1 MPKQSTW
8 EDVLVELDV
17 VDSTN
22 NYAMQCISEGLA
34 GHGWAVRADYQTAG
48 RGQFG
53 HNWESAGGKN
63 ILCSLVL
70 DMSGHDL
77 RRQFVLNAC
86 FCSALTATLRT
97 IPGLDEVCIKW
108 PNDIYF
114 KGRKLG
120 GILIENQIRGAVW
133 THAILG
139 FGINVN
145 QTHFQSTESG
155 VSIQEITGHSM
166 VISDLLSH
174 LLNNIKNHLL
184 SFLAGS
190 SEGLSLYNSMLGR
203 HGESLSFYW
212 NNSLFRGIL
221 QGVGDD
227 GRIQL
232 DIGGTPHFFK
242 HKEIT
247 WSETAWTIE

>member
-22 NYAMQCISEGLA
+22 NYAIKCISEGLA
-34 GHGWAVRADYQTAG
+34 GHGWAVRANFQTAG
-48 RGQFG
+48 RGQLG
-53 HNWESAGGKN
+53 HNWESDKGKN

-70 DMSGHDL
+70 DMLGHDL

-86 FCSALTATLRT
+86 LCSAIIATLRAM
-97 IPGLDEVCIKW
+97 PGLEEVYIKW
-108 PNDIYF
+108 PNDIYYRG
-114 KGRKLG
+114 KKLG
-120 GILIENQIRGAVW
+120 GILIENQIRGAIW

-145 QTHFQSTESG
+145 QTHFQSTENG
-155 VSIQEITGHSM
+155 ISIQEISGHPM
-166 VISDLLSH
+166 ALSDLTRH
-174 LLNNIKNHLL
+174 LLNNIKNHLK
-184 SFLAGS
+184 SFLEGS
-190 SEGLSLYNSMLGR
+190 SEGLVLYNSLLGR
-203 HGESLSFYW
+203 RGEALSFYW
-212 NNSLFRGIL
+212 NNTLFRGIL

-232 DIGGTPHFFK
+232 DISGSPHFFM

-247 WSETAWTIE
+247 WSESAWMV